1 MGVVPDGLHVEE
13 EGREEADEHR
23 EELGGQRGLAVA
35 GAAGHER
42 GGEGAERD
50 GDGGEHGGGH
60 DAVAHRLHRQH
71 RVLPRRLLHDV
82 ADPDAAVDGVD
93 ADDGGLRATAD
104 AEEQPEV
111 VPQHHRQAQRH
122 QHVLQ
127 LRRRRTPLA
136 LPPASRSRRGAS

>member
-23 EELGGQRGLAVA
+23 EELGGQRGLAVAGA

-71 RVLPRRLLHDV
+71 GVLPGGLLHDV
-82 ADPDAAVDGVD
+82 AHPDAAVDGVD
-93 ADDGGLRATAD
+93 ADDGGLRAAAD

-111 VPQHHRQAQRH
+111 VPQHQRQAQRH
-122 QHVLQ
+122 QHVVQ
-127 LRRRRTPLA
+127 LRRTPRHAGLNC
-136 LPPASRSRRGAS
+136 